1 MMNFMNKS
9 AMPENMILARAYV
22 PPQVW
27 SGNLYSL
34 EKGLCAGTVFPELYQ
49 PVSDYEWRTIYE

>member
-1 MMNFMNKS
+1 MMNIIMKTP
-9 AMPENMILARAYV
+9 MPGNMVLARAYV

-34 EKGLCAGTVFPELYQ
+34 EKGLCAGTIFPELYQ
-49 PVSDYEWRTIYE
+49 PVSQYEWRSIRE